1 MPTARVV
8 LYLALIVVNVT
19 AIAAWLWS
27 ARRRRLRDRPPAADM
42 AIGFVANFLDTLGIG
57 SYAQITALF
66 KMRGWPA
73 DELIPGTLN
82 VGGIVPSFVG
92 CWLFVVAITVEP
104 VLLTCMV
111 VSAAAGAWIGADIV
125 SRLPRRAI
133 QIFMGVAL
141 LIAAVFFLLTNL
153 GISVSPGTAMGLTG
167 WRFGIAIASNF
178 VLGALMCIGIGNYAP
193 TMAVL
198 GVLGMNPI
206 AAYPIMMGS
215 DGLLIPVAALGFLR
229 SQRFSH
235 AAALGLTAGGV
246 VGTLCAFPLVNAIGS
261 HLSLMRWLVIVVVIY
276 AAVSMLLSAVKR
288 PLPRESI
295 LSEVP

>member
-1 MPTARVV
+1 MLTARVV
-8 LYLALIVVNVT
+8 LYLALIIVNVA
-19 AIAAWLWS
+19 AIAAWWWC
-27 ARRRRLRDRPPAADM
+27 ARRRRLRDRPATADV

-66 KMRGWPA
+66 KVRGRPA

-82 VGGIVPSFVG
+82 VGGVIPSFVG
-92 CWLFVVAITVEP
+92 CWLFIVAITVEP
-104 VLLTCMV
+104 VLLTGMV
-111 VSAAAGAWIGADIV
+111 VSSAVGAWIGADIV

-133 QIFMGVAL
+133 QVFMGAAL

-167 WRFGIAIASNF
+167 WRFGIAIAANF
-178 VLGALMCIGIGNYAP
+178 VFGALMCIGIGNYAP
-193 TMAVL
+193 TMALL
-198 GVLGMNPI
+198 GLLGMNPI
-206 AAYPIMMGS
+206 AAFPIMMGS

-235 AAALGLTAGGV
+235 AAALGLTVGGV

-261 HLSLMRWLVIVVVIY
+261 HLALMRWLVTAVVLY
-276 AAVSMLLSAVKR
+276 AAVSMLLSAGTR
-288 PLPRESI
+288 PLP
-295 LSEVP
+295 SEPIVGELR

>member
-19 AIAAWLWS
+19 AIAAWLWY
-27 ARRRRLRDRPPAADM
+27 ARRRRLRDRPLAADM

-66 KMRGWPA
+66 KMRGRPA

-125 SRLPRRAI
+125 SRSSSLPSFSCLQTLAFRCRP
-133 QIFMGVAL
+133 VL
-141 LIAAVFFLLTNL
+141 LW
-153 GISVSPGTAMGLTG
+153 VSPAG
-167 WRFGIAIASNF
+167 AS
-178 VLGALMCIGIGNYAP
+178 ASRSH
-193 TMAVL
+193 
-198 GVLGMNPI
+198 PI
-206 AAYPIMMGS
+206 S
-215 DGLLIPVAALGFLR
+215 CWER
-229 SQRFSH
+229 
-235 AAALGLTAGGV
+235 
-246 VGTLCAFPLVNAIGS
+246 
-261 HLSLMRWLVIVVVIY
+261 
-276 AAVSMLLSAVKR
+276 
-288 PLPRESI
+288 
-295 LSEVP
+295 

>member
-1 MPTARVV
+1 V
-8 LYLALIVVNVT
+8 
-19 AIAAWLWS
+19 
-27 ARRRRLRDRPPAADM
+27 

-66 KMRGWPA
+66 KMRGRPA

-82 VGGIVPSFVG
+82 VGGIIPSFVG
-92 CWLFVVAITVEP
+92 CWLFVIAITVEP

-111 VSAAAGAWIGADIV
+111 ASAAVGAWIGADIV
-125 SRLPRRAI
+125 GRLPRRAI
-133 QIFMGVAL
+133 QLFMGAAL
-141 LIAAVFFLLTNL
+141 LIAAVFFLLQNL
-153 GISVSPGTAMGLTG
+153 GISVSPGTAIGLTG

-178 VLGALMCIGIGNYAP
+178 VFGALMCIGIGNYAP
-193 TMAVL
+193 TMALL
-198 GVLGMNPI
+198 GLLGMNPI

-235 AAALGLTAGGV
+235 AAALGLTAGGA

-261 HLSLMRWLVIVVVIY
+261 HLSLMRWLVMVVVIY
-276 AAVSMLLSAVKR
+276 AGVSMLLSAGKR
-288 PLPRESI
+288 PLPLEPI
-295 LSEVP
+295 VSELR

>member
-8 LYLALIVVNVT
+8 LYLALIIVNVA
-19 AIAAWLWS
+19 AIATWIWYAK
-27 ARRRRLRDRPPAADM
+27 RRHLRDRPSLADM
-42 AIGFVANFLDTLGIG
+42 VIGFVANFLDTLGIG

-66 KMRGWPA
+66 KMQGRPK

-92 CWLFVVAITVEP
+92 CWLFVIAITVEP
-104 VLLTCMV
+104 ILLTCMV
-111 VSAAAGAWIGADIV
+111 VSSAVGAWIGADIV

-141 LIAAVFFLLTNL
+141 LIAAIFFLLTNL
-153 GISVSPGTAMGLTG
+153 GVSVSAGAAMGLTG
-167 WRFGIAIASNF
+167 WRFCIAIAANF

-193 TMAVL
+193 TMAIL
-198 GVLGMNPI
+198 GLLGMNPI

-215 DGLLIPVAALGFLR
+215 DGLLIPVAAMGFLR

-235 AAALGLTAGGV
+235 VAALGLTLGGV

-261 HLSLMRWLVIVVVIY
+261 HLSLMRWLVIFVVIY
-276 AAVSMLLSAVKR
+276 AAVSMLLSARNK
-288 PLPRESI
+288 PLPREPI
-295 LSEVP
+295 LTS

>member
-1 MPTARVV
+1 MPTERVL
-8 LYLALIVVNVT
+8 LYLALVLVNLT
-19 AIAAWLWS
+19 AIVGWYWS
-27 ARRRRLRDRPPAADM
+27 TRRRRLRDRRPSADV
-42 AIGFVANFLDTLGIG
+42 AIGFVANFMDTLGIG

-66 KMRGWPA
+66 KMRGRPA

-82 VGGIVPSFVG
+82 VGGIIPSFVG

-104 VLLTCMV
+104 ILLTCMV

-133 QIFMGVAL
+133 EIFMGTAL

-178 VLGALMCIGIGNYAP
+178 VFGALMCIGIGNYAP
-193 TMAVL
+193 TMALL
-198 GVLGMNPI
+198 GFLGMNPI

-235 AAALGLTAGGV
+235 GAALGLTAGGV
-246 VGTLCAFPLVNAIGS
+246 VGTICAFPLINAIGS

-276 AAVSMLLSAVKR
+276 AAISMLLSAIKK
-288 PLPRESI
+288 PLPLPPI
-295 LSEVP
+295 LSEVR

>member
-1 MPTARVV
+1 V
-8 LYLALIVVNVT
+8 
-19 AIAAWLWS
+19 
-27 ARRRRLRDRPPAADM
+27 

-66 KMRGWPA
+66 KMRGRPA

-82 VGGIVPSFVG
+82 VGGIIPSFVG
-92 CWLFVVAITVEP
+92 CWLFVIAITVEP

-111 VSAAAGAWIGADIV
+111 ASAAVGAWIGADIV

-133 QIFMGVAL
+133 QVFMGAAL
-141 LIAAVFFLLTNL
+141 LIAAVFFLLQNL
-153 GISVSPGTAMGLTG
+153 GISVSPGTAIGLTG

-178 VLGALMCIGIGNYAP
+178 VFGALMCIGIGNYAP
-193 TMAVL
+193 TMALL
-198 GVLGMNPI
+198 GLLGMNPI

-235 AAALGLTAGGV
+235 AAALGLTAGGA

-261 HLSLMRWLVIVVVIY
+261 HLSLMRWLVTVVVIY
-276 AAVSMLLSAVKR
+276 AGVSMLLSAGKR
-288 PLPRESI
+288 PLPLEPI
-295 LSEVP
+295 VSELR